1 MWKTLGGSFREALWK
16 GDQLAYIFIQ
26 PVFILFLQNY
36 HNVCSSNSWNTVKRG
51 RPKKITLPSALISM
65 SYGFNISKQLTPCRR
80 TLCGKSNAFLV
91 GLILVIFFSYDMQS
105 KCPNFEYNKMYCH
118 RMNHYTVVK
127 VQKKKKT
134 TNRIIL
140 TTWTHFF
147 KVIKG
152 YIKFYIIFK
161 YVKMYFYVHP

>member
-1 MWKTLGGSFREALWK
+1 
-16 GDQLAYIFIQ
+16 
-26 PVFILFLQNY
+26 
-36 HNVCSSNSWNTVKRG
+36 
-51 RPKKITLPSALISM
+51 
-65 SYGFNISKQLTPCRR
+65 
-80 TLCGKSNAFLV
+80 
-91 GLILVIFFSYDMQS
+91 
-105 KCPNFEYNKMYCH
+105 MYCH

-127 VQKKKKT
+127 VQKKKKK
-134 TNRIIL
+134 NRIIL